1 MGKWH
6 YATTW
11 ILPESFKALRLSTA
25 AIVTTAATLDALNRW
40 GPIVWLKTNAYAYPA
55 LETLHLIA
63 IALVFGTMW
72 IVDLR
77 LLRVI
82 RTIDARLLARTLLP
96 WTIAG
101 FTLALFTG
109 SAMFVSRIGDFIANP
124 AFILKM
130 GLLCAAGANA
140 GIMHARG
147 TIDEASVITRFQA
160 ALSLVIWVAIIC
172 CGRWIAYV

>member
-1 MGKWH
+1 V
-6 YATTW
+6 
-11 ILPESFKALRLSTA
+11 STPA
-25 AIVTTAATLDALNRW
+25 VLDSLNQW
-40 GPIVWLKTNAYAYPA
+40 APIVWLKTNAYAYPT

-63 IALVFGTMW
+63 IAVVFGTLW

-77 LLRVI
+77 LLGVI
-82 RTIDARLLARTLLP
+82 RAIDARLLARTLLP

-101 FTLALFTG
+101 FALALLTG
-109 SAMFVSRIGDFIANP
+109 LCMFMSRIGDLIGNP

-140 GIMHARG
+140 GVLHARG
-147 TIDEASVITRFQA
+147 ALDAASVITRVQA
-160 ALSLVIWVAIIC
+160 ALSIVIWIAIIF